1 MRLKS
6 AAATLLVC
14 ASLVLVPAVQAAQA
28 RPLQAFHG
36 VRVMPGGVVV
46 DGRILYEGG
55 GVVVV
60 PSPGR
65 SFDSCP
71 AGFAC
76 LFANTGW
83 GGTMVAFSTCCAWN
97 NLSAYGFDDTASSW
111 RNRLSVDA
119 QIAMSA
125 GGVRDQALPGQ
136 QRLREHDAGGLGQ
149 RGLVHPRSR
158 LGRLLLAAAV
168 A

>member
-14 ASLVLVPAVQAAQA
+14 TSLVLVPAIQAAQA
-28 RPLQAFHG
+28 RPLSLFHG
-36 VRVMPGGVVV
+36 IRVMPGGVVV

-55 GVVVV
+55 GVIVV
-60 PSPGR
+60 PSAGR

-97 NLSAYGFDDTASSW
+97 NLSAYGFDNAASSW

-119 QIAMSA
+119 QLAMGA
-125 GGVRDQALPGQ
+125 GGGGTKLCLGNSASASSMPAGWDNAASSIRVRNSGAYC
-136 QRLREHDAGGLGQ
+136 
-149 RGLVHPRSR
+149 
-158 LGRLLLAAAV
+158 
-168 A
+168 